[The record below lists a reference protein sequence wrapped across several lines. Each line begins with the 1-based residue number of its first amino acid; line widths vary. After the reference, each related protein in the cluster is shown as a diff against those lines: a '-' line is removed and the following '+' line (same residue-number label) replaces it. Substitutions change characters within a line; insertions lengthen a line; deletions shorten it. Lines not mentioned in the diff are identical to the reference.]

1 MELYV
6 IEEFIIDDGFY
17 NCDNKLNKVCEQ
29 DYYWTNYF
37 LLTKEE
43 VESIKKQLGDKAI
56 TVEGDNWGVEIEN
69 YNYFIQPANEKLEE
83 YSAECGWNEEFGIWE
98 DYVADR
104 DFYDAMVERAN
115 GNYMEELYERAI
127 KKTRILRDFLV
138 TLDELME
145 EDYEKWK
152 MENDK

>member
-6 IEEFIIDDGFY
+6 IEEFTKDEEFF
-17 NCDNKLNKVCEQ
+17 NCDNKLNRVCEH

-37 LLTKEE
+37 LLTKDE
-43 VESIKKQLGDKAI
+43 VESIKKQLGDKVK
-56 TVEGDNWGVEIEN
+56 TDEDDSWDIET
-69 YNYFIQPANEKLEE
+69 YYIQPANEKLEE

-115 GNYMEELYERAI
+115 GDYMEELFERAI
-127 KKTRILRDFLV
+127 KKTRILRDFLL
-138 TLDELME
+138 TIEDLME
-145 EDYEKWK
+145 EDYEKWI